1 MPSSSNSPKIFSKV
15 LTINSVLP
23 DIMEPKIDKF
33 IEEHMDENTKLIDF
47 KFLPT
52 HNIKILFL
60 FEKTN

>member
-1 MPSSSNSPKIFSKV
+1 MENNRRPK
-15 LTINSVLP
+15 T
-23 DIMEPKIDKF
+23 MERITTKALADKF